1 MKTIVI
7 LSGVPHDSLKQRP
20 HHFASYFARNG
31 YEVLYIFLYDFDKI
45 DPELIININSR
56 ETLLNLFSRSQDNVF
71 FLKDKV
77 SKENLKISSLTL
89 LINKIVEVYGG
100 ENLLFISAF
109 PEWIIHLESLP
120 ESSTLIYDCIDEWEE
135 FIKDVDFG
143 YTEELIFNERKIAS
157 MADLVITSAKKL
169 YIKMSYFNDNIYYL
183 PNGVW
188 NDDYDYNIESNL
200 MPIDLK
206 YIKQPIVFFMGAVAE
221 WVDIELI
228 QFAAESRPQYS
239 FVFVGQEKCKL
250 PKVPNIYYLG
260 SKKYEELPNYIKHA
274 KVAIIPFKVNN
285 LTAAVTPLKFYEY
298 ISSGTPVVTTIMPD
312 IIDLKGSIT
321 TLNKNDF
328 VKSLDFYISM
338 EKSSYEMEVKNAKET
353 AKLFDWEYLLNPI
366 VSLIEEGSI
375 NTIPKETFIN
385 EIIQS
390 YSLFTQNNLIK
401 NELLNAYNFLDE
413 YKNSVALFKTN
424 EKNDQVDYEKLA
436 LAYIKLKNYDLAIQ
450 NLEQYIE
457 KNEEKLLLV
466 YTHSLIS
473 DNNYKILLEI
483 YLHKL
488 SGDIYEALNLSDGI
502 IDKHENQT
510 KLLGLLTGLYLDIGE
525 YEIAFNFALKTFEN
539 LSGYRLE
546 EVFDIYSI
554 TFLIKSLAERLEYKL
569 AEEIAFNLIPISK
582 EWEDKATKLLSEI
595 YISMHMA

>member
-7 LSGVPHDSLKQRP
+7 LSGVPHDSIKQRP

-45 DPELIININSR
+45 NPDLITKVNNKEI
-56 ETLLNLFSRSQDNVF
+56 LLNLFTRSQDNVF

-77 SKENLKISSLTL
+77 RKENLKISSLTL
-89 LINKIVEVYGG
+89 LINKIIEVYGG
-100 ENLLFISAF
+100 ENLLFISGF

-120 ESSTLIYDCIDEWEE
+120 ESSTLIYDCMDEWEE
-135 FIKDVDFG
+135 FIRDTDFS
-143 YTEELIFNERKIAS
+143 YTEELIYNERKIAS

-188 NDDYDYNIESNL
+188 NDDYDYNVEYNQ
-200 MPIDLK
+200 MPLDLK

-228 QFAAESRPQYS
+228 QFAAESLPQYS

-312 IIDLKGSIT
+312 IIGLKGSIT
-321 TLNKNDF
+321 TLNKKDF
-328 VKSLDFYISM
+328 VKSLEFYINM
-338 EKSSYEMEVKNAKET
+338 EKSSYEIEVKNAKET
-353 AKLFDWEYLLNPI
+353 AKLFDWEYLLYPI

-390 YSLFTQNNLIK
+390 YSRFTQNNLIK

-413 YKNSVALFKTN
+413 YEKSVELFKIN
-424 EKNDQVDYEKLA
+424 ENNDQVDYEKLA
-436 LAYIKLKNYDLAIQ
+436 LAYTKLNNYDQAIQ
-450 NLEQYIE
+450 NLKQYIE

-473 DNNYKILLEI
+473 DTKYKILLEI

-488 SGDIYEALNLSDGI
+488 SGNIYKALNLSDGI
-502 IDKHENQT
+502 IHKHEIQT

-539 LSGYRLE
+539 LSDYRIE
-546 EVFDIYSI
+546 EVLDIYSI

-569 AEEIAFNLIPISK
+569 AEEIAFSLMSISK
-582 EWEDKATKLLSEI
+582 EWEDKATELLSEI